1 MKREEAGDEQIE
13 QKSTQLIVNP
23 INNISFS
30 FFFLIS
36 YFFSFCRIMQLAIRD
51 ALCSDYF
58 IVLATPLLRKA
69 EVITT
74 VDRKYGS
81 KVCGRKDLEEVIDQ
95 VWEEVIV
102 GGVFH
107 LDLERETLSV

>member
-23 INNISFS
+23 INNISF
-30 FFFLIS
+30 S